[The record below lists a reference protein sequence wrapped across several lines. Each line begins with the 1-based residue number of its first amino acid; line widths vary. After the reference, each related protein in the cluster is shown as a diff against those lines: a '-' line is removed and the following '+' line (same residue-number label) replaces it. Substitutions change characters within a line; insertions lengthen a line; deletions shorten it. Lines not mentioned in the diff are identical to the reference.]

1 MGPIRYLT
9 LHRMHQVR
17 YALLSADA
25 SNTTVTRVAMAHG
38 FSELGRFSVEYRS
51 FFYESPSE
59 TLSRLPQHNAQ
70 QMPGD
75 VKGDHLLSTDR
86 TSSMA
91 ANI

>member
-70 QMPGD
+70 DGRQSNAGQQPGQQ
-75 VKGDHLLSTDR
+75 KR
-86 TSSMA
+86 
-91 ANI
+91 